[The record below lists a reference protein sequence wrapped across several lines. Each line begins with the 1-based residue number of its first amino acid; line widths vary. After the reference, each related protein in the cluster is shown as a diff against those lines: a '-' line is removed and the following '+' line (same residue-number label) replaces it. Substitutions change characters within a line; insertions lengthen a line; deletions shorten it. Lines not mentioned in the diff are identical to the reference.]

1 MKRRLSFLLC
11 IVCLA
16 EVAWCSLPWTG
27 SETLSEANRLNIGA
41 GEFQG
46 CQIGDMIDVTIS
58 GVPASDSWID
68 INGWYF
74 AVAAPGE
81 IHLMVDEKI
90 ANELDDQGV
99 GLNICGTVT
108 VSRVG
113 YRKVNKSRIICAGS
127 GMRYSYD
134 VDKMGAT
141 PFADDDCD
149 NPKTD
154 MSSDIQVGDRIL
166 INYDY
171 INENSKQLVKLGDKT
186 LFSSVMP
193 NYNNGIVEMTLYD
206 GPDVA
211 MGAWKKSITD
221 VGMNLFKNAAVG
233 DVIRVYIKDKTGDAG
248 QQAVAYRVVDESF
261 NWVKFPGEDVDNV
274 LSDDEFAT
282 GYVDLVITQN
292 ILSQL
297 QTRKFIVGGGNYT
310 ATKITLIDTNNV
322 IYKYNVSGQGSVVV
336 KETLYD
342 EPDVAMGDWKN
353 SINKIDK
360 SLFKNAAVGDV
371 VRVYIASPVGND
383 RGINLINPD
392 ASGWVDIAS
401 KNLSDEDFNT
411 GYYDMVLDADKLAK
425 VKANGLV
432 VAGKNYTA
440 VKVEL
445 RCISNSPCFMR
456 YIIDVTNDNINELKT
471 NNMEYHGAQ
480 CALVNAFLL
489 GSSYTEH
496 NGGGTADTRAEGA
509 GNSDIRS
516 AAKLDVDG
524 VDVLYTGP
532 KTLTAGSYND
542 TEKTVSFAPSVF
554 ADYRIGDTLFV
565 YTSNEKTFAEGA
577 LRSRTQDAGDRM
589 VTREGIVS
597 KMDRYLVK
605 GSYFQ
610 VLDEQMLNVIKSD
623 GLVIAGKGHK
633 VEYVAIRKGGPTSNT
648 QNDDHTGNR
657 FTGDPTKIAE
667 NVNSSSVE
675 ISYDKLYNNGTYHAY
690 WGDVIY
696 VETDGT
702 QGNTCTISINGTQL
716 TAPRKCNDDFVMHLT
731 YDDKNKLIAPANDGQ
746 DIKVTLS
753 EGEIKNVYLVKETR
767 QRNSGDLTAA
777 GEIDWTRAK
786 RVLVNNLGNVE
797 VGDQIT
803 ITGHT
808 IDTERNSQLSLQI
821 MHFGEYDTKGLAYI
835 VNHGYHDIYDRLTY
849 DGSKEWKEFISSNYE
864 EVYEVP
870 TSSMAE
876 ALRNNTFMVTGSN
889 FYVDKVHVNS
899 KSFVYP
905 QTVSALQ
912 YATMCAPYN
921 IEMPTD
927 DAIRAYAITGIQE
940 KSLIL
945 TRVYN
950 IPMGAAVVL
959 FKDAGVNETNFKLP
973 CFDSISLTAEEET
986 AFANNLLIGDI
997 VNKKVQN
1004 NDDYT
1009 YYMLAYKKPNDKP
1022 NKEVA
1027 FFRIEGEVTAGA
1039 YKGYLR
1045 LPNSVAPAGAKSFS
1059 FIFNDEFS
1067 DPFSETTDINTI
1079 GQLDNLQSD
1088 DNVYYDLSGRKIVMS
1103 SSSNGKLPKGIYIHN
1118 NKKVIIK

>member
-1 MKRRLSFLLC
+1 MKKRLFCLLC

-27 SETLSEANRLNIGA
+27 SKTLSGWDWNNRLNIGA

-46 CQIGDMIDVTIS
+46 CQIGDMIDVTVS
-58 GVPASDSWID
+58 SVPASDSWID

-90 ANELDDQGV
+90 ANELDDQYG
-99 GLNICGTVT
+99 GLNIRGSVT

-166 INYDY
+166 VNYDQ
-171 INENSKQLVKLGDKT
+171 INENSKQLVKLGSKT

-261 NWVKFPGEDVDNV
+261 NWVDLGLDKV
-274 LSDDEFAT
+274 LSDDDFAT
-282 GYVDLVITQN
+282 GYVDLSITQN
-292 ILSQL
+292 LLSQL
-297 QTRKFIVGGGNYT
+297 QSRKFVVGGGNYT

-322 IYKYNVSGQGSVVV
+322 IHKYGVSGQGSVVV
-336 KETLYD
+336 KKELYD
-342 EPDVAMGDWKN
+342 EPDVTLNWGDSKL
-353 SINKIDK
+353 IIGADQ
-360 SLFKNAAVGDV
+360 FTDAVVGDV
-371 VRVYIASPVGND
+371 VRVYVAANPNGWGNFAPVGGGDN
-383 RGINLINPD
+383 ISETYLT
-392 ASGWVDIAS
+392 SES
-401 KNLSDEDFNT
+401 SYFE
-411 GYYDMVLDADKLAK
+411 MVLDAAKLAEL
-425 VKANGLV
+425 KANGV
-432 VAGKNYTA
+432 KIHGGNYTA

-445 RCISNSPCFMR
+445 RGVSNSPCFMR

-496 NGGGTADTRAEGA
+496 NGGGAADTRAEGA

-516 AAKLDVDG
+516 AAKLDATG

-532 KTLTAGSYND
+532 KKLTAGSYNT
-542 TEKTVSFAPSVF
+542 TENTVSFAPSVF
-554 ADYRIGDTLFV
+554 ADYQIGDTLFV

-577 LRSRTQDAGDRM
+577 LRTRTQDAGDRK
-589 VTREGIVS
+589 VTRPGIVS
-597 KMDRYLVK
+597 KMDKYLVK

-623 GLVIAGKGHK
+623 GLVVAGKGHK
-633 VEYVAIRKGGPTSNT
+633 VEYVAVRKGGEGIHTE
-648 QNDDHTGNR
+648 DDDPGLNR
-657 FTGDPTKIAE
+657 FQETPTKIAE
-667 NVNSSSVE
+667 NVNSSSVG
-675 ISYDKLYNNGTYHAY
+675 IPYNKLYNNGTYHAY

-702 QGNTCTISINGTQL
+702 QGNTCTITINGIQL

-731 YDDKNKLIAPANDGQ
+731 YDDKNKLIASANVNQ
-746 DIKVTLS
+746 PINVTLS
-753 EGEIKNVYLVKETR
+753 KGNIKNVYLVKETR
-767 QRNSGDLTAA
+767 QRNAGDLTVA
-777 GEIDWTRAK
+777 GDIDWSNAE
-786 RVLVNNLGNVE
+786 RVLVNNIGNVE
-797 VGDQIT
+797 VGDKIT
-803 ITGHT
+803 ITGST
-808 IDTERNSQLSLQI
+808 KNTEWNSQLSLQI

-849 DGSKEWKEFISSNYE
+849 EGTNEWKEFNE
-864 EVYEVP
+864 QDHVEVYTVP
-870 TSSMAE
+870 TASMAE
-876 ALRNNTFMVTGSN
+876 ALRKNTFMVTGSN
-889 FYVDKVHVNS
+889 FHVQKVEVNS
-899 KSFVYP
+899 KAFVYP
-905 QTVSALQ
+905 QTVGTTH

-927 DAIRAYAITGIQE
+927 DAIRAYAITGVQE
-940 KSLIL
+940 KDLFL

-959 FKDAGVNETNFKLP
+959 FKDEDVDEEDFRLS
-973 CFDSISLTAEEET
+973 CFDNISLTAEEET
-986 AFANNLLIGDI
+986 AFANNYLIGDI
-997 VNKKVQN
+997 VGKKVQN
-1004 NDDYT
+1004 NDDYK
-1009 YYMLAYKKPNDKP
+1009 YYMMAYKKPLDKP
-1022 NKEVA
+1022 EKEVA
-1027 FFRIEGEVTAGA
+1027 FFVVDGEVTATP

-1045 LPNSVAPAGAKSFS
+1045 LPITVAPAGAKSFS
-1059 FIFNDEFS
+1059 FIFSDAFS
-1067 DPFSETTDINTI
+1067 NNMSQTTGVEKFNV
-1079 GQLDNLQSD
+1079 D
-1088 DNVYYDLSGRKIVMS
+1088 DNDSDNVFYDLSGRKIVS
-1103 SSSNGKLPKGIYIHN
+1103 GTLSNGKLPKGIYIHN